1 MIIDTTQI
9 SHGTSTTSSE
19 ILALVYYRH
28 MEGSLQCTEV
38 VYTVDSTVRE
48 AVEKECKI
56 KCYHMSEAG
65 EANLQSI
72 TSGLM
77 YSRVPH
83 MAILTW
89 PSSVFSKVSERPK
102 SMILRL

>member
-1 MIIDTTQI
+1 MSKSIKFYHI
-9 SHGTSTTSSE
+9 SESIT
-19 ILALVYYRH
+19 I
-28 MEGSLQCTEV
+28 
-38 VYTVDSTVRE
+38 
-48 AVEKECKI
+48 
-56 KCYHMSEAG
+56 YHMSEAG

-83 MAILTW
+83 IVIFTCICICIYDIIVIFTW
-89 PSSVFSKVSERPK
+89 PSSASSKFSDSPK